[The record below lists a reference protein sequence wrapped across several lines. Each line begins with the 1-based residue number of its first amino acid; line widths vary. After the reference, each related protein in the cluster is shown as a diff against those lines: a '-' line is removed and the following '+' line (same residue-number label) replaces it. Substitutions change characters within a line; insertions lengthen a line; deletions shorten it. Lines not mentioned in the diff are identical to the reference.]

1 VKSVSA
7 EYPWLQPAA
16 IAWLVATLRP
26 EWRVLETGAGGS
38 TVFFARRARYVVS
51 YESDVTWYERVQQQL
66 RERSLDENAEL
77 HLAPRYPVLGLLG
90 EEGPYNLVFIDGR
103 GRVKS
108 AETALPLIV
117 PGGWLMLDDSD
128 RERYGPIHKMLG
140 DRPSIEF
147 RDGADRTTV
156 WQLL

>member
-1 VKSVSA
+1 MKSVSA
-7 EYPWLQPAA
+7 DFPWLQPAA

-38 TVFFARRARYVVS
+38 TVFFARRVADVMSFEHDPAWHASVS
-51 YESDVTWYERVQQQL
+51 SALAERNLADVHL
-66 RERSLDENAEL
+66 R
-77 HLAPRYPVLGLLG
+77 LAPEYPAAGITGVSGLIDFA
-90 EEGPYNLVFIDGR
+90 FIDGR

-108 AETALPLIV
+108 AETALPLIRE
-117 PGGWLMLDDSD
+117 GGYLMLDDSG
-128 RERYGPIHKMLG
+128 RERYRPVHARLA

-156 WQLL
+156 WQL